1 MPKKQDEDVWGQ
13 SAGAIGALVIV
24 LGILMVI
31 KDKLGLGWPATVLLV
46 AGALVA
52 LGYAAWWLKTRVP
65 RWWAHTPAEAEPVTL
80 AQETLPEAADGGEAA
95 PAVHTRLTDV
105 LVRAQAIRPDQV
117 ILLDD
122 VQEDIIQGIGVRYKF
137 LLPEARTYGDV
148 AGKLAGIAS
157 MLGVTRLHLKVE
169 DSLLSEREVTLL
181 KLNEPPFSRPFDPP
195 TREQVRAYGGVPIG
209 HDVTG
214 ALVGVES
221 LDKASMLIAGMT
233 QMGKTTLVNG
243 LITCLLIAYGKFEAY
258 LLDGKICGL
267 TDFEPI
273 ATRYESSDDPAVL
286 ESILDELLPRVENRY
301 ALIQTAKRN
310 REPAPR
316 FDPVVLIIDE
326 GADFYVDN
334 GTPKSK
340 ELVRRVEDKSR
351 KLVAKGLE
359 CGVSVILLTQRPDKD
374 AIPVKVRS
382 QFQYRICLYVDS
394 TGSVEVALGNSYF
407 ESLAPINPVRLNP
420 KIKGQGVLYANGR
433 STLLRGFNFED
444 KFMWDVVDE
453 VAKQRESEQQQYFEE
468 AQESPLTR
476 AIELMESKGMNFIS
490 SVQLGEFLEIG
501 EFHESVMGR
510 KLSSLLGV
518 SPEKVPGRGRGFE
531 LDRLKAAA
539 TADV

>member
-1 MPKKQDEDVWGQ
+1 MPKKADEDVWGQ

-24 LGILMVI
+24 LGMLMVI

-46 AGALVA
+46 VGVLMG
-52 LGYAAWWLKTRVP
+52 LGYAAWWIKTHVP
-65 RWWAHTPAEAEPVTL
+65 RWWAHTPTEGASAVL
-80 AQETLPEAADGGEAA
+80 AQESPAEATEDGENAPE
-95 PAVHTRLTDV
+95 VHSELTDV
-105 LVRAQAIRPDQV
+105 LVRAQAIRPDEV
-117 ILLDD
+117 ILMDD
-122 VQEDIIQGIGVRYKF
+122 VREDVIQGIGVRYKF
-137 LLPEARTYGDV
+137 LLPKARTYSDV
-148 AGKLAGIAS
+148 ASKLKGIAS
-157 MLGVTRLHLKVE
+157 MFGVTRLHLKAE

-181 KLNEPPFSRPFDPP
+181 RLNEPPFTRPFDPP
-195 TREQVRAYGGVPIG
+195 TREEIRAHGGVPIG

-243 LITCLLIAYGKFEAY
+243 LVTCLLVAYGKFEAY

-267 TDFEPI
+267 TEFEPI

-301 ALIQTAKRN
+301 ALNQAAKRN

-326 GADFYVDN
+326 GADFYVDD

-340 ELVRRVEDKSR
+340 ETVRRVEDKSR

-382 QFQYRICLYVDS
+382 QFQYRICLYVD
-394 TGSVEVALGNSYF
+394 TKGSVEVALGSSYF
-407 ESLAPINPVRLNP
+407 DSLAPIDPVRLNP

-433 STLLRGFNFED
+433 STLLRGFNFD
-444 KFMWDVVDE
+444 NSFIWDVVDD
-453 VAKQRESEQQQYFEE
+453 VARQRESEQREHLQE
-468 AQESPLTR
+468 APESPLTR
-476 AIELMESKGMNFIS
+476 AIELMENKGIDFIP
-490 SVQLGEFLEIG
+490 SVQLGEFMDLG
-501 EFHESVMGR
+501 DLHESVMGR
-510 KLSSLLGV
+510 KLGSLLGV
-518 SPEKVPGRGRGFE
+518 SPEKVPGRGRGFT
-531 LDRLKAAA
+531 LTRLKAAV